1 MPLYDYK
8 CDACKTQFEQ
18 EHSMS
23 APPVTT
29 CPHCGQEKV
38 RKILS
43 TGGVMSG
50 GLSRSPASSSPP
62 PCGMGGG
69 CGAGMCGMS

>member
-8 CDACKTQFEQ
+8 CDACHTRFEQ
-18 EHSMS
+18 EHSMT
-23 APPVTT
+23 APPVKV

-43 TGGVMSG
+43 TGGVMSHG
-50 GLSRSPASSSPP
+50 ISRSPSGPPPSS
-62 PCGMGGG
+62 PCGMGG
-69 CGAGMCGMS
+69 CGTGMCGM